1 MAHSQDLSQT
11 LLDTE
16 RQDERLAN
24 LDQLDVQELVTVMN
38 QADAEVAQAVAA
50 ASDSISQAISAI
62 SEQYQ
67 LGGRIVYV
75 GAGTSGRL
83 ATLDASEIYPTF
95 GVSGRVIALMAG
107 GRDALVDPKEGAED
121 NEQAA
126 VEGLKALGLT
136 SLDAVVGVASSGST
150 PFVMSAL
157 EYSNQL
163 GAVTVAISCNAQTR
177 MSEIAKFPVEVV
189 VGPEVITGSTRLKA
203 GTAQKMIL
211 NMISTI
217 TMVKAGKTF
226 GNLMVDVVASNTKL
240 KNRAIAMV
248 CVIADIDPD
257 VARDLL
263 EKHDWNVKSAVLGA
277 NLNLE
282 KTAALAL
289 LDKHDGV
296 LAAALGSKQ

>member
-11 LLDTE
+11 LLATE

-24 LDQLDVQELVTVMN
+24 LDQLDVHELVTVMN
-38 QADAEVAQAVAA
+38 QADTEVAQAVAA

-62 SEQYQ
+62 SEQYR
-67 LGGRIVYV
+67 LGGRIIYV

-95 GVSGRVIALMAG
+95 GVSDRVVALMAG

-150 PFVMSAL
+150 PFVMAAL

-163 GAVTVAISCNAQTR
+163 GAVTVAISCNSQTR

-240 KNRAIAMV
+240 KNRAIGMV
-248 CVIADIDPD
+248 CVISDIDPAA
-257 VARDLL
+257 ARDLL
-263 EKHDWNVKSAVLGA
+263 EKHDWNVKAAVLGA
-277 NLNLE
+277 NLNLD

-289 LDKHDGV
+289 LNKHDGV
-296 LAAALGSKQ
+296 LAAALGSRQ